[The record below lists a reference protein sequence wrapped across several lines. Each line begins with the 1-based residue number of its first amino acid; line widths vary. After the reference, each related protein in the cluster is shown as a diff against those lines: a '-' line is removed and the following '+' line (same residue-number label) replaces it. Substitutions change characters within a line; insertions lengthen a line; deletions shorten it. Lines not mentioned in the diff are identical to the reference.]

1 MRISET
7 PGILR
12 KLRVRVC
19 ECSGQ
24 GPMKSKQV
32 LLFKPL
38 HIIAYHCISLH
49 SNSQQSVRSL
59 HFLPETVCDIT
70 PAQNILLIFAA
81 CFCGPALMKIHGL
94 RSIDPDR
101 T

>member
-12 KLRVRVC
+12 KLCVRVC
-19 ECSGQ
+19 ANAVVQ
-24 GPMKSKQV
+24 A
-32 LLFKPL
+32 
-38 HIIAYHCISLH
+38 IAYHCISLH
-49 SNSQQSVRSL
+49 SVSGFGQIHNTVFAFQ
-59 HFLPETVCDIT
+59 FLPETAFDIT

-81 CFCGPALMKIHGL
+81 CFCSPALMKIHGL